1 MSSASGMTTPLP
13 YVIVGCGFAATVNRA
28 MLLQNPASL
37 VHDRPLIHIG
47 DGDPWSTY
55 EPVEMGQWPLLL
67 TLPAYSIQPSG
78 YQYQLMRSSHFAWIN
93 GSQWTQHAPAI
104 SQIINDRVAD
114 ITDDGTHYT
123 LTLKKGA
130 PIEAS
135 RVDICAGPGPARE
148 IPPSLH
154 ASSILASALS
164 PKPLLY
170 AEEYLHQLTARVEN
184 KRVCVVGGGAT
195 GAWCVEL
202 AQSLGNTVTWLADK
216 KLNEA
221 FVSSKRND
229 GLLVPPVTRKLV
241 GGTHVVD
248 GDIRPL
254 HLSTTF
260 GEHVEVTGLSL
271 TGALN
276 SEVAVSYASSPSGP
290 SVFTTTFGTPSSILT
305 NTDFDQVVW
314 ATGQATGLGE
324 TGSWADIL
332 EPILNIARGH
342 GSHLIVDGEQRVV
355 GLQSDRGDLRVLGAT
370 ALAHP
375 DVRKEWE
382 APGTASNLFFRS
394 LVEQAR
400 VSVGITLA
408 AVTIGAANNYWAG
421 RYNPSLNTASLKDMK
436 KMMASWPKPL
446 DGPETWFELRAARV
460 HPFEA
465 VELARLLTQ
474 QFTY

>member
-1 MSSASGMTTPLP
+1 
-13 YVIVGCGFAATVNRA
+13 
-28 MLLQNPASL
+28 MLLQSPARPL
-37 VHDRPLIHIG
+37 DGKPLIHIG
-47 DGDPWSTY
+47 GSDPWSTY

-67 TLPAYSIQPSG
+67 TLPAYNMKPSG
-78 YQYQLMRSSHFAWIN
+78 YQYELMDSLRFAWIN
-93 GSQWTQHAPAI
+93 NSQWTQHRHVI
-104 SQIINDRVAD
+104 SQIINDRVKAIAD
-114 ITDDGTHYT
+114 SGTHYT
-123 LTLKKGA
+123 LTLENGPA
-130 PIEAS
+130 IDAS
-135 RVDICAGPGPARE
+135 HVDICAGPGPARQ
-148 IPPSLH
+148 IPPSLS
-154 ASSILASALS
+154 AGPILASSLS

-170 AEEYLHQLTARVEN
+170 AEDYLHQLADRVEN

-202 AQSLGNTVTWLADK
+202 AQSLGNTVVWLADR

-229 GLLVPPVTRKLV
+229 GLLVPPVTRKLA
-241 GGTHVVD
+241 GGVHVVD

-254 HLSTTF
+254 HLNTTF

-271 TGALN
+271 TGTWN
-276 SEVAVSYASSPSGP
+276 SEVTVSYKSAPSGAC
-290 SVFTTTFGTPSSILT
+290 VFTTTFGTPSPALA

-314 ATGQATGLGE
+314 ATGQATRLGE

-332 EPILNIARGH
+332 EPILSVARGH

-382 APGTASNLFFRS
+382 TLGTASNLFFRS

-400 VSVGITLA
+400 VSVGITLS
-408 AVTIGAANNYWAG
+408 AVTIGEANSHWAG
-421 RYNPSLNTASLKDMK
+421 SYNPSLNTASLKDMK
-436 KMMASWPKPL
+436 KMMASWPMPL